1 MYKIYQVAQG
11 DTLLSIAKTLNI
23 TPDILATLNGLNINE
38 NLIPGTYIVIPKDE
52 NNFVTYTIKKG
63 DTIYEIAKTLNLKED
78 QLLKLNGLKKDDYI
92 YPGDTINIPK
102 EGIEFYITE
111 ENDTLNGLTQKF
123 KTSADTIATQND
135 TIILVK
141 DQLIIY
147 KK

>member
-11 DTLLSIAKTLNI
+11 DTLLSIAKKLNI
-23 TPDILATLNGLNINE
+23 TPDILAALNGLNINDPLVP
-38 NLIPGTYIVIPKDE
+38 NTYIVIPKDE
-52 NNFVTYTIKKG
+52 NNFITYTIKKG
-63 DTIYEIAKTLNLKED
+63 DTIYEIAQKLNIKED

-92 YPGDTINIPK
+92 YPGDTINVPK
-102 EGIEFYITE
+102 EDIEFYITE

-123 KTSADTIATQND
+123 KTSADNLAKQND
-135 TIILVK
+135 TIILVP